1 MCYDSSMKTGAEPKR
16 LPLFCVEKGGIM
28 NQLERTRNR
37 LELYYKAEEAI
48 LTGQEYSI
56 GTRKLRRADLAD
68 VQSMIRSLQNEV
80 KSLETGGKN
89 KVVRAVP
96 LDI

>member
-1 MCYDSSMKTGAEPKR
+1 
-16 LPLFCVEKGGIM
+16 M
-28 NQLERTRNR
+28 NQLERTKRR

-56 GTRKLRRADLAD
+56 GTRKLRRADLGE
-68 VQSMIRSLQNEV
+68 VQSMVKTLENEV
-80 KSLETGGKN
+80 KSLESGGRN

>member
-1 MCYDSSMKTGAEPKR
+1 
-16 LPLFCVEKGGIM
+16 M
-28 NQLERTRNR
+28 NPLERTKRR

-56 GTRKLRRADLAD
+56 GSKKLRRADLDD
-68 VQSMIRSLQNEV
+68 VQAMIKTLENEV
-80 KSLETGGKN
+80 KTLESGGKS
-89 KVVRAVP
+89 KVIRAVP